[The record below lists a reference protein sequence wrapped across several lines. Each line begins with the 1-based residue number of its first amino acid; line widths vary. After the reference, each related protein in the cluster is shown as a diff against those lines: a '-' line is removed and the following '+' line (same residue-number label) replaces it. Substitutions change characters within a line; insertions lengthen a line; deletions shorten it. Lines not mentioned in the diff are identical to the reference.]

1 MTITRRGART
11 LASLLVL
18 FLLAVP
24 ALATESESVEPQKAT
39 EAAPAAEKSEAAP
52 NEKKAGNDEA
62 TSKVC
67 RPSPAKVN
75 TLEELRAGD
84 AKRFDAALNPTP
96 AATPAPQPAEAKK
109 KDAPDD
115 EPR

>member
-24 ALATESESVEPQKAT
+24 ALATESE
-39 EAAPAAEKSEAAP
+39 AAPDAEKKSEAAP
-52 NEKKAGNDEA
+52 NEKKAGADEA
-62 TSKVC
+62 GSKVC
-67 RPSPAKVN
+67 RPNPAKVN

-84 AKRFDAALNPTP
+84 AKRFDAALILASTSP
-96 AATPAPQPAEAKK
+96 PAPQPATTVK

-115 EPR
+115 DPR